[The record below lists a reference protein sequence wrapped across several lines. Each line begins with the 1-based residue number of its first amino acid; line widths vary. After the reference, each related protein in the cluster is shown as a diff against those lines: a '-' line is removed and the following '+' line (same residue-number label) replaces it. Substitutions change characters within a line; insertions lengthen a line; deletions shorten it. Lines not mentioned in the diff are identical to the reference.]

1 MPGQL
6 IELTGGAL
14 AALALLGWIAVL
26 SARAAIRDH
35 RRRTSAKKEKE
46 RQMFLDR
53 KAEVERKAR
62 QQL

>member
-14 AALALLGWIAVL
+14 AALALLVWIAVL

-35 RRRTSAKKEKE
+35 HRRTSVKKAKE

>member
-14 AALALLGWIAVL
+14 IMLAVLIWIAVL
-26 SARAAIRDH
+26 SVRAAIRDH
-35 RRRTSAKKEKE
+35 RHRSSIKKATE
-46 RQMFLDR
+46 RQTFLDR

>member
-14 AALALLGWIAVL
+14 AVLAFLIWIAVL
-26 SARAAIRDH
+26 SVRAVIRDH
-35 RRRTSAKKEKE
+35 RRRISVKKAKE

>member
-14 AALALLGWIAVL
+14 VVLALLIWIAVL

-35 RRRTSAKKEKE
+35 RRRTSIKRA
-46 RQMFLDR
+46 
-53 KAEVERKAR
+53 AERKTR
-62 QQL
+62 QQF

>member
-1 MPGQL
+1 MLGQL

-14 AALALLGWIAVL
+14 AALALLVWIAVL

-35 RRRTSAKKEKE
+35 HRRTGVKNAKE

>member
-14 AALALLGWIAVL
+14 AVLAFLIWIAVL
-26 SARAAIRDH
+26 SVRAVIRDH
-35 RRRTSAKKEKE
+35 RHRTSCKQKAKYQAFLK
-46 RQMFLDR
+46 RQ
-53 KAEVERKAR
+53 AEVERKAR